1 MFGLTAA
8 DRDLLRRVEG
18 RLERLEVLVERLDV
32 ALTVRDPGNARSAE
46 AYDGLRKTIAAAA
59 SDRRRLA
66 AQLVEIHDRVTR
78 GTSTADLASL
88 TDEWTRQAG
97 LVRDD
102 SGARP
107 DAFDVVGGEGEGFTV
122 VQPAWID
129 DLNQSIVRRGQAEL
143 VAVAATTDST
153 ADTELIDH
161 PDTSERA
168 ETKASDQDLVDDQ
181 RAERATTASEDPET
195 QLPSETGTQR

>member
-1 MFGLTAA
+1 MFGLSAA

-46 AYDGLRKTIAAAA
+46 AYDGLRKTVAAAS
-59 SDRRRLA
+59 SDRRRLT

-78 GTSTADLASL
+78 GTSNADLASL
-88 TDEWTRQAG
+88 ADEWTRQAG
-97 LVRDD
+97 LTRDD

-107 DAFDVVGGEGEGFTV
+107 DAFDVVSGEGEGFSV

-129 DLNQSIVRRGQAEL
+129 DLNQSIVRRGQAER
-143 VAVAATTDST
+143 VAVAATTDFS
-153 ADTELIDH
+153 ADPGLIDN
-161 PDTSERA
+161 PDTSEPT

-181 RAERATTASEDPET
+181 TAERAATAPEDPET
-195 QLPSETGTQR
+195 QLPSETGPQT